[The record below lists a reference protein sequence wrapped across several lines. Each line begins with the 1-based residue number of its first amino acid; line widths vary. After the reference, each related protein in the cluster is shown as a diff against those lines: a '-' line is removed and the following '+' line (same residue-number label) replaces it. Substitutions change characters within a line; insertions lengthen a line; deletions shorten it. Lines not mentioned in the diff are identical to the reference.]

1 MNLREV
7 NMDDMV
13 TGSLGCVIMASG
25 LGKRFGSNK
34 LLADFHGEP
43 LICRAF
49 DATEGIFSRRIVVTR
64 HEEVALLCKNRG
76 IEAIF
81 HDLPYR
87 SDTVRLGLDA
97 VGNMEGCLFCPG
109 DQPLLRRETV
119 LSIAQAAVKEKNFIW
134 RTAFGDTP
142 GSPVLF
148 PKWTFP
154 ELLHLP
160 EGKGGNYLAKK
171 YPEQVRTVPV
181 RDEHELKDIDTP
193 EDLDRLT
200 LLFSAPSEAED

>member
-1 MNLREV
+1 
-7 NMDDMV
+7 MDDMV

-76 IEAIF
+76 IEVIF

-97 VGNMEGCLFCPG
+97 VGNVEGCLFCPG

-119 LSIAQAAVKEKNFIW
+119 LSIAQAAVKEKNLIW
-134 RTAFGDTP
+134 RAAFGDTP